1 MSLHPDSDPSVP
13 DDTAAVARAVFPQGT
28 GCLRLRDRLGPIF
41 ADEQFASLFPKSG
54 QPAECPWRLALVTL
68 LQFGENLSDRRAAD
82 AVRSRIDWKYLL
94 GLSLEDPGF
103 NASVL
108 SEFRSR
114 LVKGGAESLL
124 FDRLLV
130 LCREQGFLVQHG
142 RQRTDS
148 THVIGAVRSLTRLA
162 CAIETLRAALEALAV
177 AAPDWLRPH
186 ADKAWAERY
195 ERRGG
200 DVDGRRL
207 RLSSAVPAI
216 SVGHPVPDGLG
227 GGFKLAGDIL
237 RIATGSDQVDHLLP
251 ELRRVRRA
259 CLGHRGT
266 PHAKASSVSIETIP
280 LANAVLPF
288 RSLIDR

>member
-94 GLSLEDPGF
+94 GLSLKDPGF
-103 NASVL
+103 DASVL
-108 SEFRSR
+108 NEFRSR

-130 LCREQGFLVQHG
+130 LCREQGFLIQHG

-162 CAIETLRAALEALAV
+162 CAIETLRAELEAL
-177 AAPDWLRPH
+177 RP
-186 ADKAWAERY
+186 
-195 ERRGG
+195 
-200 DVDGRRL
+200 V
-207 RLSSAVPAI
+207 
-216 SVGHPVPDGLG
+216 
-227 GGFKLAGDIL
+227 
-237 RIATGSDQVDHLLP
+237 TLP
-251 ELRRVRRA
+251 ETTRHEIQLLSDARSHSPA
-259 CLGHRGT
+259 
-266 PHAKASSVSIETIP
+266 VSETGQPQSQGPGNCFDGAGRI
-280 LANAVLPF
+280 
-288 RSLIDR
+288 